1 MITVSQ
7 DIELS
12 GEQLAK
18 EFCWSNAEEQAEFF
32 NKNEFFGND
41 WNHGCALCQIDSFV
55 DLLDDNGK
63 SFIEKIYRS
72 MEGVRDGRRY

>member
-1 MITVSQ
+1 MITVSK

-12 GEQLAK
+12 GEQLAR
-18 EFCWSNAEEQAEFF
+18 EFGESNAEEQAEFF
-32 NKNEFFGND
+32 NKNAFLGNN

-72 MEGVRDGRRY
+72 MEGVRDGRPY

>member
-12 GEQLAK
+12 GEQLAR
-18 EFCWSNAEEQAEFF
+18 EFGESNAYEQAEFF
-32 NKNEFFGND
+32 NKNAFFGNN

-72 MEGVRDGRRY
+72 IEGVRDNRPY

>member
-12 GEQLAK
+12 GEQLAR
-18 EFCWSNAEEQAEFF
+18 EFGENNAEEQAEFF
-32 NKNEFFGND
+32 NKNAFFRNN

-72 MEGVRDGRRY
+72 MEGVRDGRPY

>member
-18 EFCWSNAEEQAEFF
+18 EFGCSNAEEQAEFF
-32 NKNEFFGND
+32 NKNEFFGKD
-41 WNHGCALCQIDSFV
+41 WNRGCALCQIDSFV

-72 MEGVRDGRRY
+72 MKDVRDGRPY

>member
-18 EFCWSNAEEQAEFF
+18 EFCCSNAEEQAEFF
-32 NKNEFFGND
+32 NKNDFFGND
-41 WNHGCALCQIDSFV
+41 WNHG
-55 DLLDDNGK
+55 
-63 SFIEKIYRS
+63 
-72 MEGVRDGRRY
+72 

>member
-12 GEQLAK
+12 GEQLAR
-18 EFCWSNAEEQAEFF
+18 EFGESNSEEQAEFF
-32 NKNEFFGND
+32 NKNAFFGNN

-72 MEGVRDGRRY
+72 MEGIRGNRPY

>member
-12 GEQLAK
+12 GEQLAR
-18 EFCWSNAEEQAEFF
+18 EFGESNAYEQAEFF
-32 NKNEFFGND
+32 NKNAFFANN
-41 WNHGCALCQIDSFV
+41 WNYGCALCQIDSFV

-72 MEGVRDGRRY
+72 MEGIRGNRPY